1 MNQATKNISALL
13 NITLEEARKVQDQM
27 ERNGVDFSEVST
39 RTFNKEARL
48 AAQEIASSPLT
59 TEQMV
64 EILQANK
71 ISECTPQQKA
81 QVMAFA
87 FGEDFM
93 NSENKGSVAF
103 YG

>member
-13 NITLEEARKVQDQM
+13 NITLEEAQKVQDQM

-87 FGEDFM
+87 FGDDFM
-93 NSENKGSVAF
+93 NSEDKGSVAF

>member
-1 MNQATKNISALL
+1 MNIYTKNIAKLLKVTVAEAL
-13 NITLEEARKVQDQM
+13 KVQDQM
-27 ERNGVDFSEVST
+27 EKNGVDFSEVSA

-48 AAQEIASSPLT
+48 AAKEIASSFLT

-71 ISECTPQQKA
+71 ISECTPEQKA

-87 FGEDFM
+87 FGEDFVE
-93 NSENKGSVAF
+93 SEDKGSVAF

>member
-87 FGEDFM
+87 FGDDFM
-93 NSENKGSVAF
+93 NSEDKGSVAF